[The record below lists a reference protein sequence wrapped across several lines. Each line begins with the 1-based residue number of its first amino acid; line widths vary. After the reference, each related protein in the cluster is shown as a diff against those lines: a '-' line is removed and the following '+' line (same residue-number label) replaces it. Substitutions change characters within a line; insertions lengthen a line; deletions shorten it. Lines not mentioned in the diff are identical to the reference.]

1 MGAAALPTAPGATL
15 PRMPRDSV
23 AYLLLAADV
32 VVVALVLLAPLYAVV
47 WLLGRR
53 RRAAQ
58 TPASAAAPDGRQ
70 LRRCERCGL
79 LWKGTP
85 GHDVG
90 RVSLRLRRWLR
101 RRRRAQ
107 KRAAP
112 AWAQRQGWSRC
123 PRCLSA
129 KVRASR
135 AQATDR

>member
-1 MGAAALPTAPGATL
+1 
-15 PRMPRDSV
+15 MPRDTV
-23 AYLLLAADV
+23 AYLLLVADV
-32 VVVALVLLAPLYAVV
+32 VVVALVALAPLYAVG

-53 RRAAQ
+53 REAAGA
-58 TPASAAAPDGRQ
+58 TVAAAASNDRQ

-79 LWKGTP
+79 LWKGIP

-112 AWAQRQGWSRC
+112 ARAQRQGCRC
-123 PRCLSA
+123 PRCLSG
-129 KVRASR
+129 KVRESR
-135 AQATDR
+135 AEATNR